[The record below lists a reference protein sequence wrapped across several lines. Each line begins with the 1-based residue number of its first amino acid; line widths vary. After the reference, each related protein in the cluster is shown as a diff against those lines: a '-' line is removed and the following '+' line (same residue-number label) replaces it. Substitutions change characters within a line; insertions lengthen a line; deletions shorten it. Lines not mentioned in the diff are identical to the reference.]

1 MIGKEFRFFKVE
13 TQQQLR
19 EQIWGKVGQICM
31 EEDGTDEAPKLV
43 MITHQVG
50 LLEGLNSKIV
60 TFSPKTKRASLEG
73 AKN

>member
-1 MIGKEFRFFKVE
+1 
-13 TQQQLR
+13 
-19 EQIWGKVGQICM
+19 M